1 MKTFGELTK
10 QEKMELFEAW
20 LGGSI
25 IECLSKDE
33 ASWELLYNP
42 SWYTDTSY
50 RIKPAKPSIIWDHVS
65 DKFNYLLGTRT
76 DKGALCTIKPN
87 SIGSGWQIS
96 GVFVEASTFSSFKP
110 STCKP
115 EDSLVV
121 RPGYIEPSE

>member
-10 QEKMELFEAW
+10 QEQMDLFEAW
-20 LGGSI
+20 LDGNSI
-25 IECLSKDE
+25 EYRSEDE
-33 ASWELLYNP
+33 TVWELLYNP
-42 SWYTDTSY
+42 SWYKDSSY